1 MVKHNNVVPNGHFSK
16 QWMGRVKTWL
26 DQPKRKE
33 TRRRLRAAK
42 AAAIFPRPVKGA
54 VRPLVQCPTVKYN
67 LKERM
72 GRGFTV
78 EELKGAAIPLRYAQT
93 IGIAIDRRRR
103 NRSAERLTK
112 NIQRLKEYMSRLVVY
127 PLHGMKAGDVE
138 QMKGV
143 VMPIEKTVPE
153 VEFSAI
159 TDADKKF
166 RAYDTLRMARVD
178 AHLVGFRVKKAQKAQ
193 N

>member
-78 EELKGAAIPLRYAQT
+78 EELKVCVFNLFILLGQP
-93 IGIAIDRRRR
+93 
-103 NRSAERLTK
+103 SF
-112 NIQRLKEYMSRLVVY
+112 
-127 PLHGMKAGDVE
+127 
-138 QMKGV
+138 
-143 VMPIEKTVPE
+143 
-153 VEFSAI
+153 FS
-159 TDADKKF
+159 
-166 RAYDTLRMARVD
+166 LSLLARVRHRCRTWMVFF
-178 AHLVGFRVKKAQKAQ
+178 AKKKI
-193 N
+193 